1 MTVQELRDRAAKLMQ
16 AADLIEAA
24 MGAPKTK
31 PAKLLVVK
39 GSRASGT
46 EAVVLAS
53 IRDGHSKLAEIAK
66 DSKLRESAARTA
78 VLKLEQRGSVKR
90 EGKGSLTRY
99 IAA

>member
-53 IRDGHSKLAEIAK
+53 IRHSKLAEIAK
-66 DSKLRESAARTA
+66 DSKLRASAARTA